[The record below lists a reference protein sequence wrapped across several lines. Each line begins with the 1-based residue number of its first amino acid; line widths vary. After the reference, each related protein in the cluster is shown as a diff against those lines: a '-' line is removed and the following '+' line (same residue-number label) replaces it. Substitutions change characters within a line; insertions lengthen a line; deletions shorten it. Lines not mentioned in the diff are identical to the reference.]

1 MSDRG
6 VVLVACAVVLGARF
20 APSVPWAAAVVAIGV
35 AVVVRRPSAVALGG
49 FLVAA
54 VLAGNAWG
62 GLVPPDPVVVDAPA
76 VLLSDPSEVHGPLRV
91 VLRIGRR
98 HVEAWARG
106 AEAAALRDRLTGDHV
121 RVRGRLRPPTPRA
134 RRHLAAKHIAA
145 RLDVLEV
152 GAWREGSIASRA
164 ANGVRRTLDRG
175 ARQLDDDDR
184 SVLLGVLVGDVRD
197 QREELR
203 DAFRASG
210 LSHLLVVSGGNLA
223 FVLALFGPVLRSLG
237 LRGRLV
243 ATLAVIAA
251 FGLLTRWEPSV
262 VRASAM
268 AALASTSF
276 TTGRP
281 ASGIRLLAL
290 AVAGVV
296 LLDPLLVHSLSF
308 QLSVGATAG
317 IALLAHRVSRRIP
330 GPRWLAEPLGV
341 TLAAQVGVAP
351 VALPAFGALPL
362 ASIPAN
368 LLAVPA
374 AAPLTAW
381 GFVGGLLAGVLGP
394 PFDEWLHVPTRL
406 LAGWLTLVARHAA
419 ALPVGAIH
427 TGQALA
433 LAAVCLALRTLRSRR
448 WSSRSV
454 RTASTS
460 RPGPS

>member
-6 VVLVACAVVLGARF
+6 VVLVAVAVVGGARF
-20 APSVPWAAAVVAIGV
+20 APSVPWSVAVVALAL
-35 AVVVRRPSAVALGG
+35 AVVARRDVVVALAG
-49 FLVAA
+49 FLLAA
-54 VLAGNAWG
+54 VLAAHAWH
-62 GLVPPDPVVVDAPA
+62 GLVPPDAALVAAPA

-91 VLRIGRR
+91 VLRVGRR

-106 AEAAALRDRLTGDHV
+106 EAASELRERLTGDHV
-121 RVRGRLRPPTPRA
+121 WVRGRLRPPSPRA

-145 RLDVLEV
+145 RLDVFEV
-152 GAWREGSIASRA
+152 GGWRAGSVAHRA
-164 ANGVRRTLDRG
+164 ANGVRRTLVRG
-175 ARQLDDDDR
+175 ARPLDDDDR

-197 QREELR
+197 QRLELS

-223 FVLALFGPVLRSLG
+223 FVLALFGPVLRSMA
-237 LRGRLV
+237 LRQRLV
-243 ATLAVIAA
+243 ATLTVIAA

-262 VRASAM
+262 LRASAM
-268 AALASTSF
+268 AALACTSF

-281 ASGIRLLAL
+281 ATGIRLLAL

-308 QLSVGATAG
+308 RLSVGATAG
-317 IALLAHRVSRRIP
+317 IALLAHRMSARIR

-341 TLAAQVGVAP
+341 TLAAQIGVAP
-351 VALPAFGALPL
+351 VALPAFGSLPL
-362 ASIPAN
+362 VSIPAN

-381 GFVGGLLAGVLGP
+381 GFVGGLLAGVLGA
-394 PFDEWLHVPTRL
+394 PFDGWLHVPTRL
-406 LAGWLTLVARHAA
+406 LTGWLTLVARNAA
-419 ALPVGAIH
+419 ALPIGAIH
-427 TGQALA
+427 TEHALA
-433 LAAVCLALRTLRSRR
+433 LAAVWLALRTLRSRR

-460 RPGPS
+460 PPEPS

>member
-6 VVLVACAVVLGARF
+6 VVLVAVAVVGGARF
-20 APSVPWAAAVVAIGV
+20 APSVPWLAVAVALAVAGV
-35 AVVVRRPSAVALGG
+35 ARRPTTVALGG
-49 FLVAA
+49 FLLAA
-54 VLAGNAWG
+54 TLATNAWQ
-62 GLVPPDPVVVDAPA
+62 GLVPPDPAVVDTPA
-76 VLLSDPSEVHGPLRV
+76 VLLSDPSEAHGPLRV
-91 VLRIGRR
+91 VLRVGRR

-106 AEAAALRDRLTGDHV
+106 HAAASLRDRLTGDHV
-121 RVRGRLRPPTPRA
+121 WVRGRLRPPSPRA
-134 RRHLAAKHIAA
+134 RRHLASRHIAA
-145 RLDVLEV
+145 QLDVLEV
-152 GAWREGSIASRA
+152 GGWRAGSIASRA

-175 ARQLDDDDR
+175 ARPLDHDDR

-197 QREELR
+197 QGDDLR

-223 FVLALFGPVLRSLG
+223 FVLALFGPLLRSLG
-237 LRGRLV
+237 LRWRLV
-243 ATLAVIAA
+243 ATLTVIGA

-262 VRASAM
+262 LRASAM
-268 AALASTSF
+268 AALACTSF

-281 ASGIRLLAL
+281 ASGVRLLAL

-308 QLSVGATAG
+308 RLSVGATAG
-317 IALLAHRVSRRIP
+317 IALLAHRVSRRLP
-330 GPRWLAEPLGV
+330 GPRWLAEPFGV

-351 VALPAFGALPL
+351 VALPAFGGIPL
-362 ASIPAN
+362 VSIPAN

-394 PFDEWLHVPTRL
+394 PFDGWLHAPTRL
-406 LAGWLTLVARHAA
+406 LAGWLTLVARHAS
-419 ALPVGAIH
+419 ALPIGAIR
-427 TGQALA
+427 TGHALA
-433 LAAVCLALRTLRSRR
+433 LAAVCLLLWAVRSRR